1 LAFALYVHGHI
12 PMFQQIAFSRHA
24 YLIASQW
31 ERSRQTATVAPPRHG
46 KTKLMQWEMEMW
58 IGMETEKCHALD
70 GKGNLLYPGH
80 PVPTCLYVMNTA
92 EQAEKECQLIEH
104 TLEYNRRYRGL
115 FPHVKPAKKFGWTKG
130 HFFLARSTPRDTP
143 TFQATGM
150 FGPVQGAGF
159 GKMGMDDG
167 TDQQDAASPALIDR
181 QKEFRF
187 GVFADRMDEWHGQV
201 RDILTRWHL
210 NDMFSVLEDMPTV
223 DCLVMPALG
232 FWEAHPEHGITEKA
246 LWPEVWP
253 EERPEEKRLE
263 KVSAGQAGL
272 WQLTYMCDPVVA
284 EGAMFK
290 RDWLK
295 DIHAS
300 PPEGLIVVQAVDP
313 AIGMTKRADS
323 TVIATVGLDLKARR
337 FHVLDIYHDQLEGP
351 DQPAAIAKQ
360 YEKWQ
365 PYTVGIESIFY
376 QAALFQTVYRE
387 GSTRVSKIERRS
399 GAGGIPKMMRMM
411 GLAVRYKEQQVIH
424 PISAPWLE
432 DYEVELMSIQ
442 YIDGKGI
449 HKHED
454 RADAVEMCIQ
464 LLSPLITTGA
474 TPQEPIY
481 SDVTVRT

>member
-1 LAFALYVHGHI
+1 
-12 PMFQQIAFSRHA
+12 
-24 YLIASQW
+24 
-31 ERSRQTATVAPPRHG
+31 
-46 KTKLMQWEMEMW
+46 
-58 IGMETEKCHALD
+58 
-70 GKGNLLYPGH
+70 
-80 PVPTCLYVMNTA
+80 
-92 EQAEKECQLIEH
+92 
-104 TLEYNRRYRGL
+104 
-115 FPHVKPAKKFGWTKG
+115 
-130 HFFLARSTPRDTP
+130 
-143 TFQATGM
+143 
-150 FGPVQGAGF
+150 
-159 GKMGMDDG
+159 
-167 TDQQDAASPALIDR
+167 
-181 QKEFRF
+181 
-187 GVFADRMDEWHGQV
+187 
-201 RDILTRWHL
+201 
-210 NDMFSVLEDMPTV
+210 
-223 DCLVMPALG
+223 
-232 FWEAHPEHGITEKA
+232 
-246 LWPEVWP
+246 VWP
-253 EERPEEKRLE
+253 EERLEEKRLE